1 MNVSNVDN
9 VTLFWL
15 MFYIAIILLGIFM
28 TLTYIATKEPR
39 KKSR

>member
-1 MNVSNVDN
+1 MTVDN

-15 MFYIAIILLGIFM
+15 MFYIVILLIGIFL

-39 KKSR
+39 KKTR